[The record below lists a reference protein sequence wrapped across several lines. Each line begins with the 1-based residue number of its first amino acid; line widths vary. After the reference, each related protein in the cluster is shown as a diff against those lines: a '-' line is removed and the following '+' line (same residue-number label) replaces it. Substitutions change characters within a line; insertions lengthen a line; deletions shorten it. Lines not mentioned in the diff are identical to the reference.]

1 MTKRITAKEYDNRK
15 KMREF
20 RRMYYDP
27 EVERQLDALRKS
39 LNIFSE
45 SGTFESRQAIAEQIV
60 NTKKER
66 LKKVLDLKKIKE
78 MKDGRKYIHIGTKLA
93 AVTGSEMYTA
103 PNEKLLIEKLYDAFF
118 GSAKMTLKEAYKKYQ
133 RYRKDLGLVTY
144 KTIAE
149 DMYNWK
155 KLETTH
161 IAEMCVKDIRIRDI
175 KMCYAELVKGGDMT
189 ERQLK
194 NIRSTLNGIFT
205 YCVSEM
211 EIIPH
216 NFILEI
222 KLDMY
227 RGRLKRRRPKLDYTL
242 DEIKRLKQELS
253 GSEDVY
259 DLAVRFALTTFL
271 RIGEIIALTPQDLMY
286 SELEGYYLN
295 VDKSRHVERE
305 IVFDGKGNV
314 VLGKTEHRVT
324 DIVKGNS
331 EMSQRG
337 VPLSDEG
344 VEIFQK
350 AVMMH
355 PENEYV
361 FMHDGHVIN
370 TTIFNR
376 HLRAAC
382 EKLNI
387 PYRSSHQIRFTNAYR
402 LYAGGVPLPELSRM
416 MGHTT
421 LTMTMHYLRQRR
433 FTPEIAAEVRKILTA

>member
-1 MTKRITAKEYDNRK
+1 
-15 KMREF
+15 
-20 RRMYYDP
+20 
-27 EVERQLDALRKS
+27 
-39 LNIFSE
+39 
-45 SGTFESRQAIAEQIV
+45 
-60 NTKKER
+60 
-66 LKKVLDLKKIKE
+66 
-78 MKDGRKYIHIGTKLA
+78 
-93 AVTGSEMYTA
+93 
-103 PNEKLLIEKLYDAFF
+103 
-118 GSAKMTLKEAYKKYQ
+118 
-133 RYRKDLGLVTY
+133 
-144 KTIAE
+144 
-149 DMYNWK
+149 
-155 KLETTH
+155 
-161 IAEMCVKDIRIRDI
+161 
-175 KMCYAELVKGGDMT
+175 
-189 ERQLK
+189 
-194 NIRSTLNGIFT
+194 
-205 YCVSEM
+205 
-211 EIIPH
+211 
-216 NFILEI
+216 
-222 KLDMY
+222 
-227 RGRLKRRRPKLDYTL
+227 
-242 DEIKRLKQELS
+242 
-253 GSEDVY
+253 
-259 DLAVRFALTTFL
+259 
-271 RIGEIIALTPQDLMY
+271 MY

-295 VDKSRHVERE
+295 IDKSRHVERE
-305 IVFDGKGNV
+305 IIFDEKGNV